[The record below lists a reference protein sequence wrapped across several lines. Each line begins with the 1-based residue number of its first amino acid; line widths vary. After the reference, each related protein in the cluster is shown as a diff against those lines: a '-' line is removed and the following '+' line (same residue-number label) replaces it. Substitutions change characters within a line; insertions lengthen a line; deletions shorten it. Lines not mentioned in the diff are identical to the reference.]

1 MKEIHNLDEL
11 RAHVETHHALSCVA
25 IQEVDLFDVE
35 SVVLGADVSG
45 TFFLGCSM
53 SAETQIEV
61 QKGGAY
67 IFQAQPDLPFKPFRA
82 KLYSPAELYDSFDP
96 ADPCSYC
103 DCRDAKIYGYWHDT
117 GRATVTSIVDAM
129 FRGMHDRSI
138 SDAVYEFLDNAQ
150 CEVVAIMGGH
160 SLARNEPRYG
170 EIARISREL
179 TRKGYLMV
187 SGGGPGAMEATHLGA
202 IMAWFE
208 RDDLDEA
215 IDYLS
220 PAPSYKNKRWL
231 SLAFELRTRL
241 DEGDVP
247 LGQSLGIPT
256 WLYGHEPPTPF
267 ATHIAKY
274 FNNSIREEGLITVAH
289 AGIIFAP
296 GSAGTIQ
303 EMFQEAAQN
312 HYATTGYASPMV
324 FLGREYWEHTKP
336 VYPVLKHLSE
346 GHAYAD
352 LISIVDS
359 ADEAIER
366 IVTSTPMKI
375 DGAAWNFCDALCG
388 K

>member
-11 RAHVETHHALSCVA
+11 KAHVDKHDALSCVA
-25 IQEVDLFDVE
+25 IQEVDLTDSE
-35 SVVLGADVSG
+35 SLILGIEVSG

-53 SAETQIEV
+53 SAEAQFEV
-61 QKGGAY
+61 QRGGAY

-82 KLYSPAELYDSFDP
+82 TLYSPAELYDSFDP

-103 DCRDAKIYGYWHDT
+103 DCTDAIIYRYWHDT
-117 GRATVTSIVDAM
+117 GKATVTSIVDAM

-138 SDAVYEFLDNAQ
+138 SDALYEFLDAAQ
-150 CEVVAIMGGH
+150 SEVVAIMGGH
-160 SLARNEPRYG
+160 SLGRNVPRYR
-170 EIARISREL
+170 ELACIAREL

-208 RDDLDEA
+208 EGELHEA
-215 IDYLS
+215 IKHLS
-220 PAPSYKNKRWL
+220 PAPSYRDERWL
-231 SLAFELRTRL
+231 SLAYELRTRL
-241 DEGDVP
+241 DDGNVL
-247 LGQSLGIPT
+247 LGESLGIPT

-303 EMFQEAAQN
+303 EIFQEAAQN

-324 FLGREYWEHTKP
+324 FLGKEYWERTKP
-336 VYPVLKHLSE
+336 VYPVLELLSE
-346 GHAYAD
+346 GHPYAD
-352 LISIVDS
+352 LIYIVDS
-359 ADEAIER
+359 AEEAIER
-366 IVTSTPMKI
+366 IASSTPVKV
-375 DGAAWNFCDALCG
+375 DSGAWNFCDAFCG